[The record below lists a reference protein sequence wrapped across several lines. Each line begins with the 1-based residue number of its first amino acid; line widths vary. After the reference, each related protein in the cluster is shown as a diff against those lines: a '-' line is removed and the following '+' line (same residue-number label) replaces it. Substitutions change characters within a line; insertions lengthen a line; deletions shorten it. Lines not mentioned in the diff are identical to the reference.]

1 MKQHFMHFETIAIHD
16 GQTPDPHTGS
26 VTVPV
31 YQTSTFGRESLDHR
45 NEYFYSRIGNPTRK
59 ALESALALLENGAY
73 GLTFASGAAATMA
86 ALQVLKPGDHVV
98 AGNDI
103 YGGSYRIFEQLLKPW
118 GVTTSYA
125 GSESTG
131 SYAACITP
139 ATKLIWIETPSNPL
153 LQLSDIRA
161 LAKLAKERGILL
173 AVDNTFASPYF
184 QRPLDLGA
192 DIVVHSTT
200 KYLGGHSDVI
210 GGTVITSDT
219 AIHTTIKNYQGA
231 AGAVPGPWDCWL
243 ILRGLKTLKI
253 RMKEHEASAM
263 QLAEMLEQHPAV
275 ERVFYPG
282 LTSHPQHELAKE
294 QMSGFGGMVTF
305 SLKEGLPAVKKLLAN
320 IKLFVLAD
328 SLGGVES
335 LISSP
340 AKMTLWALSQE
351 ERDRRKC
358 TDNLVR
364 LSIGLENAADLEAD
378 LLNALER

>member
-1 MKQHFMHFETIAIHD
+1 MQFETLAIHD
-16 GQTPDPHTGS
+16 GQAPDPHTGS

-45 NEYFYSRIGNPTRK
+45 SEFFYSRIGNPTRK
-59 ALESALALLENGAY
+59 ALEATLALLENGKY
-73 GLTFASGAAATMA
+73 GLAFASGVAATMA
-86 ALQVLKPGDHVV
+86 ALQVLKPGDHIV

-103 YGGSYRIFEQLLKPW
+103 YGGSYRIFEQLLRPW
-118 GVTTSYA
+118 GVTTTYTDN
-125 GSESTG
+125 ESTQ

-139 ATKLIWIETPSNPL
+139 ATKMIWIETPSNPL

-161 LAKLAKERGILL
+161 LSLLAKERGILL

-184 QRPLDLGA
+184 QRPIELGA

-210 GGTVITSDT
+210 GGAVITSNAAVHT
-219 AIHTTIKNYQGA
+219 AIKNYQGA
-231 AGAVPGPWDCWL
+231 AGAIPGPWDCWL

-253 RMKEHEASAM
+253 RMKEHEANAM
-263 QLAEMLEQHPAV
+263 HLASVLEQHPAV
-275 ERVFYPG
+275 EQVFYPG
-282 LTSHPQHELAKE
+282 LPSHPQHELAKK

-305 SLKEGLPAVKKLLAN
+305 ALKGGLPAVEQLQAK

-340 AKMTLWALSQE
+340 AKMTLWALSQA

-364 LSIGLENAADLEAD
+364 LSIGLENVADLEAD
-378 LLNALER
+378 LLNALQDL